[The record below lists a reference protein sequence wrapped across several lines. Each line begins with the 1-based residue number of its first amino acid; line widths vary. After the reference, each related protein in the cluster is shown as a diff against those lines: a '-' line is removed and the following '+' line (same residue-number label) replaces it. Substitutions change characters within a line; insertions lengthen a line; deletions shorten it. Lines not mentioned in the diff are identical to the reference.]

1 MENKNNKISSVANKV
16 SIQLAAL
23 NPFVTTNL
31 PTLTESNSGKGFVTY
46 GDDNRYPDFLLSL
59 YDNVSTLRSVIDGCV
74 DYVVGEGVFRDEE
87 CTTPGIAVPDESL
100 TELCRNITFDYYM
113 FGGFCVEVLRNAYSG
128 IATVNY
134 IPFER
139 VRSNEDKTKFYYSED
154 WSKSY
159 GRVRSIEIPAYD
171 PNSKDY
177 RSFYYYSKNRRGV
190 YPLPLWNSAIKAALT
205 ESKVNEYWL
214 NGISNGF
221 SSSALIS
228 LNNGV
233 PEDEQKQEIEKYF
246 TEKFTGSE
254 NAGRILLSFSPDKEH
269 APDILT
275 LSTEDFSEKY
285 KACVDRAREEIFI
298 AFRAISNLFGLQKEG
313 IGFNT
318 QEYADAYTL
327 FNKTV
332 ITPVRNIIK
341 RELTNILGFD
351 IYIKELEVC
360 FADRQ

>member
-1 MENKNNKISSVANKV
+1 MENKNNKVNIPKDANKV

-87 CTTPGIAVPDESL
+87 CTTPDESL

-128 IATVNY
+128 VATINY

-139 VRSNEDKTKFYYSED
+139 VRANEDKTKFYYSED

-298 AFRAISNLFGLQKEG
+298 AFRATSNLFGLQKEG

-351 IYIKELEVC
+351 IYIKELQVE
-360 FADRQ
+360 FQKQ

>member
-87 CTTPGIAVPDESL
+87 CTTPDESL

-128 IATVNY
+128 ISTVNY

-298 AFRAISNLFGLQKEG
+298 AFRATSNLFGLQKEG